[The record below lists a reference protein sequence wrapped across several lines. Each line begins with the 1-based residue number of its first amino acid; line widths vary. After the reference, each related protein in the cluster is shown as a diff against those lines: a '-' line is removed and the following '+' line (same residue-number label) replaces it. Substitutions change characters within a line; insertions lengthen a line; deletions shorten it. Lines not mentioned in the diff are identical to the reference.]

1 MIYYKHKKEIF
12 RQKDPTIEKK
22 ILFFFRGC
30 ELKKEEAQI
39 LKTKIGGYLEM

>member
-1 MIYYKHKKEIF
+1 MMYYKHKKAIF
-12 RQKDPTIEKK
+12 QQKDTKTEKN